1 MNLLNLR
8 IQNGLTQSKLAK
20 KIGYGQHA
28 ISTWEKGT
36 REPNIATLCSLA
48 DVFNISL
55 DELVGRDYK
64 KVATQELTESQQNLI
79 DKIKYLNDDQ
89 CLTLCNIIDTF
100 GNNDNKQI
108 LSDYNQLKKY
118 EDWQYGSC

>member
-1 MNLLNLR
+1 MKLKEIR
-8 IQNGLTQSKLAK
+8 IAHNITQKKLAK
-20 KIGYGQHA
+20 DLSYNQTLV
-28 ISTWEKGT
+28 SMWEHNT
-36 REPNIATLCSLA
+36 REPSNKALIDLA
-48 DVFNISL
+48 DYFNITVDKL
-55 DELVGRDYK
+55 LGRDTK
-64 KVATQELTESQQNLI
+64 KVATQEFTESQQNLI

-118 EDWQYGSC
+118 ED